1 MFKKRVLIA
10 EELNSKHRTIILR
23 MGEHVPL
30 ECTEYDYCLFNTA
43 RRIKLDKICSVGR

>member
-1 MFKKRVLIA
+1 MFKERVLIA

-30 ECTEYDYCLFNTA
+30 ECTEGALEVDGHRGNIFKSL
-43 RRIKLDKICSVGR
+43 